1 EGQVVDVG
9 VIVAVEVQAEATD
22 ITGDANVGL
31 EGGGGGGARV
41 VVVGG
46 TDIEGPGVVDREG
59 VAGDEVDLVVDD
71 ASNGV
76 LGEGG
81 PDDAVEVTIGHLE
94 GGVEGNVG
102 LLNTTEDVFRGDGVV
117 EGQGVG
123 RSGFLLRG
131 GKGNARESREGNGSL
146 FHDVVCLWFVGLPP
160 FSKRRPKEQATL
172 KWQAAIHRNS
182 LHDSC

>member
-1 EGQVVDVG
+1 GDEVFDDVSVVDGGGDGGGLAQSVGQSDGNTVVEVVVNNEGVLEAITIDIAEGGREVEGGADSLEGQAVTNAGLEGQVVDVG

-81 PDDAVEVTIGHLE
+81 PDDAV
-94 GGVEGNVG
+94 
-102 LLNTTEDVFRGDGVV
+102 
-117 EGQGVG
+117 
-123 RSGFLLRG
+123 
-131 GKGNARESREGNGSL
+131 
-146 FHDVVCLWFVGLPP
+146 
-160 FSKRRPKEQATL
+160 
-172 KWQAAIHRNS
+172 
-182 LHDSC
+182 